1 MPVVRVAPVPL
12 RPSLGGVSA
21 KLLIG
26 EVVHPRLIPINCP
39 HLSCRHNLSH
49 RRLLEIHSLLT
60 SVSERW
66 RILFSRICSQHKKAP
81 FFETTI
87 RHLGGLLSAYA
98 LSKNP
103 IALEKAEDLGTRLS
117 PVFNTTSGLALF
129 DVNTVT
135 YVSMSSG
142 LAMY

>member
-1 MPVVRVAPVPL
+1 MSAVHQFGPYVCRTVTNYLDEPYDFLKPVKRVLHL
-12 RPSLGGVSA
+12 RTYSHTWDRVSSA
-21 KLLIG
+21 CLQG
-26 EVVHPRLIPINCP
+26 
-39 HLSCRHNLSH
+39 
-49 RRLLEIHSLLT
+49 
-60 SVSERW
+60 
-66 RILFSRICSQHKKAP
+66 KKAP

-103 IALEKAEDLGTRLS
+103 ILLEKAEDLGTRLS

-135 YVSMSSG
+135 YVPAC
-142 LAMY
+142 LRALHPL